1 VVNRNIPPVHAVLG
15 IIEDARTLPAQGD
28 LGDAWYEEA
37 KGRLWIWDDVHSR
50 WVDLSLWRTGSPL
63 AGAVAAAGSM
73 GLPGSQGEN
82 GVQGEAGPQGAP
94 GPMGPQGEPGPG
106 GPKGDRGE
114 IGPAGPQGKP
124 GLDGKAGPAGK
135 DGKPGPVGAAGPQ
148 GKSGLDGIDGVNGL
162 NGSNGK
168 DGKNGADG
176 KPGVAGPK
184 GERGLAGAAGAK
196 GDAGPMGPAGPATGL
211 RASGAR
217 DLTTLMRL
225 PTGGGLDRAVLKR
238 VGDTVELSLIG
249 LRGSRQLK
257 GLLGKIP
264 AGFRPSLPQSLL
276 TADEGFRQVR
286 VSVDAGNAA
295 VAVAQPA
302 ETGGLG
308 KVSTSLVW
316 LTQDAW
322 PTTLPGRP
330 WNR

>member
-1 VVNRNIPPVHAVLG
+1 
-15 IIEDARTLPAQGD
+15 
-28 LGDAWYEEA
+28 
-37 KGRLWIWDDVHSR
+37 
-50 WVDLSLWRTGSPL
+50 
-63 AGAVAAAGSM
+63 
-73 GLPGSQGEN
+73 
-82 GVQGEAGPQGAP
+82 
-94 GPMGPQGEPGPG
+94 
-106 GPKGDRGE
+106 
-114 IGPAGPQGKP
+114 
-124 GLDGKAGPAGK
+124 
-135 DGKPGPVGAAGPQ
+135 
-148 GKSGLDGIDGVNGL
+148 
-162 NGSNGK
+162 
-168 DGKNGADG
+168 
-176 KPGVAGPK
+176 
-184 GERGLAGAAGAK
+184 
-196 GDAGPMGPAGPATGL
+196 MGPAGPATGL

-217 DLTTLMRL
+217 DLTTSMKL
-225 PTGGGLDRAVLKR
+225 PSGGGLDRAVLKR

-286 VSVDAGNAA
+286 VSVDSGTAA

>member
-1 VVNRNIPPVHAVLG
+1 
-15 IIEDARTLPAQGD
+15 
-28 LGDAWYEEA
+28 
-37 KGRLWIWDDVHSR
+37 
-50 WVDLSLWRTGSPL
+50 
-63 AGAVAAAGSM
+63 
-73 GLPGSQGEN
+73 
-82 GVQGEAGPQGAP
+82 
-94 GPMGPQGEPGPG
+94 
-106 GPKGDRGE
+106 
-114 IGPAGPQGKP
+114 
-124 GLDGKAGPAGK
+124 
-135 DGKPGPVGAAGPQ
+135 
-148 GKSGLDGIDGVNGL
+148 
-162 NGSNGK
+162 
-168 DGKNGADG
+168 
-176 KPGVAGPK
+176 
-184 GERGLAGAAGAK
+184 
-196 GDAGPMGPAGPATGL
+196 MGPAGPATGL